1 MRLLIPERPERRH
14 MRIAGYLSPRA
25 HQVYRRIG
33 QDNEDVSGWGLLRG
47 QKNPLRAPQIE
58 GARWMS
64 KEDSPALGSNH
75 PGDGD
80 ACSVGGEVGTYLS
93 VPHCIR
99 GASPIQR
106 MTSLAKTKDR
116 AVAKVEVNRA

>member
-1 MRLLIPERPERRH
+1 
-14 MRIAGYLSPRA
+14 
-25 HQVYRRIG
+25 
-33 QDNEDVSGWGLLRG
+33 
-47 QKNPLRAPQIE
+47 
-58 GARWMS
+58 MS
-64 KEDSPALGSNH
+64 KEDSPALCSDD

-116 AVAKVEVNRA
+116 AVAKVEVNRAG